1 MALSKQQKNFGWRAS
16 NYFNLINYPI
26 FTEKSDNLRSQNQYT
41 FTVNPSLTKIEI
53 KLAIQK
59 LFKVKVKSVNTSM
72 QIWKKHRLNIR
83 FSSRILYSKTKLKV
97 AIVTLAPKN
106 SIELLQIRK
115 LTF

>member
-1 MALSKQQKNFGWRAS
+1 MALSKQQKKFGWHAS

-41 FTVNPSLTKIEI
+41 FTVNSSLTKIEI

-59 LFKVKVKSVNTSM
+59 LFKVKVKSVNTAM
-72 QIWKKHRLNIR
+72 QILKKRRLRKRVN
-83 FSSRILYSKTKLKV
+83 SSKTKLKK

-106 SIELLQIRK
+106 SIELLQVRNIV
-115 LTF
+115 F